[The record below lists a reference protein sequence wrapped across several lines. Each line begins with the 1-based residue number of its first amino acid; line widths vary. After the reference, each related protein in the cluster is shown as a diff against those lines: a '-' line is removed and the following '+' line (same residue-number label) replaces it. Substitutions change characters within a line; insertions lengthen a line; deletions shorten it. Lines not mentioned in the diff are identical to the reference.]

1 MTLMAYTDADL
12 GNSHSRKSTTGGV
25 VVLNGA
31 IIHAFSKTQGTIALS
46 SAESEFNALVI
57 VTQTVLHVK
66 EILSEIG
73 YEHHPLVVT
82 DSSVAIQ
89 LVYQNTNGRAKNIDR
104 KMAWLKQEVK
114 EKKSITLRH
123 IDGKSNIADLM
134 TKYVTSNV
142 LSYLR
147 AKLFNTERIP
157 FEQLKI
163 RKINKKDDNN

>member
-1 MTLMAYTDADL
+1 
-12 GNSHSRKSTTGGV
+12 
-25 VVLNGA
+25 
-31 IIHAFSKTQGTIALS
+31 
-46 SAESEFNALVI
+46 
-57 VTQTVLHVK
+57 
-66 EILSEIG
+66 
-73 YEHHPLVVT
+73 
-82 DSSVAIQ
+82 
-89 LVYQNTNGRAKNIDR
+89 
-104 KMAWLKQEVK
+104 MAWLKQEVK

-147 AKLFNTERIP
+147 AKLLNTERIP